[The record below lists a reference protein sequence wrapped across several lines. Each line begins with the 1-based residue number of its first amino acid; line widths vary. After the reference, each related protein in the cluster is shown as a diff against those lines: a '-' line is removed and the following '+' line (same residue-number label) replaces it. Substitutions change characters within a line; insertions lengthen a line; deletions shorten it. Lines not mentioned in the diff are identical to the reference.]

1 VKRSSW
7 LALAVVAIIVVAVI
21 LGFGIK
27 TQKSPDRASNQPAA
41 TATTTASTEAGGS
54 ATGTGAPA
62 TSAGS
67 TTAATTNGESAP
79 AAAAPATT
87 ANGEPPTGPSV
98 TAGGSSTTGQPATS
112 AGSSTTVVTT
122 SGESA
127 PAAAAP
133 ATTANGE
140 PPTGPSATVGS
151 SSTTGQPASS
161 SQAVAPATS
170 AVGQNTVTT
179 TATNA
184 AQTDAGSAAV
194 TPDATNPSVSP
205 NTATAASAAATAA
218 PAGTQQA
225 AVPPAADSQV
235 AAAASP
241 TPQPEVAAPA
251 FDVVRVDPAGG
262 LVMAGRAASGSEV
275 TVTSN
280 GQVIGTGTADEN
292 GEWVIL
298 PSSPISTGNHELA
311 LSAKLPDGRSVDAD
325 TEVMLAVPETG
336 KNVAGE
342 TTKTTGGS
350 LAVLVP
356 KDNSGGAVVLQQP
369 PPVAPAATPSATAEA
384 EPNGIASGS
393 LVLDTVDYDNKGQVI
408 IGGSGALGATIQ
420 VYLDNDLI
428 GAGTVDSAGRW
439 QVSPTAAVAPRL
451 HTLRVDQVGADGKV
465 VARVESPFLRAEL
478 AELPADQAFIVQPG
492 NSLWR
497 IARRSYG
504 AGLRYTVI
512 YQANRTQIRDPD
524 LIYPGQVFAIPPQ
537 TQIN

>member
-7 LALAVVAIIVVAVI
+7 LGLAVVAIIVAAVI

-27 TQKSPDRASNQPAA
+27 TQKSPDRASNQPAPA
-41 TATTTASTEAGGS
+41 ATTTASTEAGDS

-62 TSAGS
+62 TSASSS
-67 TTAATTNGESAP
+67 TTAATTNGESVP

-87 ANGEPPTGPSV
+87 ANGEPTGPSV
-98 TAGGSSTTGQPATS
+98 AAGGSSTTGQPATS
-112 AGSSTTVVTT
+112 AGSSTTVATT
-122 SGESA
+122 NGGSA
-127 PAAAAP
+127 PAAATP

-140 PPTGPSATVGS
+140 PPTGPSATAGS

-170 AVGQNTVTT
+170 AAGQNTVTT
-179 TATNA
+179 TGTNA
-184 AQTDAGSAAV
+184 AQADVGSAAV

-205 NTATAASAAATAA
+205 NTATAAAATAA

-225 AVPPAADSQV
+225 AVPPAADSQA

-241 TPQPEVAAPA
+241 TSQQEVAAPA

-262 LVMAGRAASGSEV
+262 LVIAGRAASGSEV

-298 PSSPISTGNHELA
+298 PSNPISTGNHELA

-336 KNVAGE
+336 KDVAGE
-342 TTKTTGGS
+342 TAKTTGGS

-356 KDNSGGAVVLQQP
+356 KDTSGGAVVLQQP
-369 PPVAPAATPSATAEA
+369 PAAAPAAPPPATAEA
-384 EPNGIASGS
+384 EPNGIASGT

-408 IGGSGALGATIQ
+408 IGGRGTLGATIQ

-439 QVSPTAAVAPRL
+439 QVSPNTSVAPRL

>member
-1 VKRSSW
+1 MKRSSW

-41 TATTTASTEAGGS
+41 EATTTASTEAGGS
-54 ATGTGAPA
+54 ATGTDAPA
-62 TSAGS
+62 TSAGSS

-79 AAAAPATT
+79 GAATPATT
-87 ANGEPPTGPSV
+87 AN
-98 TAGGSSTTGQPATS
+98 
-112 AGSSTTVVTT
+112 
-122 SGESA
+122 
-127 PAAAAP
+127 
-133 ATTANGE
+133 
-140 PPTGPSATVGS
+140 PPTGPSATAGS

-179 TATNA
+179 TGTNA

-194 TPDATNPSVSP
+194 TPDAANPPSVSP
-205 NTATAASAAATAA
+205 NTATAAAAAATAA
-218 PAGTQQA
+218 PTATQQA
-225 AVPPAADSQV
+225 AVPPAADSQA

-241 TPQPEVAAPA
+241 TSQPEVAAPS
-251 FDVVRVDPAGG
+251 FDVVRVDPAGA

-298 PSSPISTGNHELA
+298 PSSPIPTGNHELA

-325 TEVMLAVPETG
+325 KEVMLAVPETG
-336 KNVAGE
+336 KDVAGE

-369 PPVAPAATPSATAEA
+369 PAAAPPTATAEA
-384 EPNGIASGS
+384 EPNGIASGT

-408 IGGSGALGATIQ
+408 IGGRGTLGATIQ

-428 GAGTVDSAGRW
+428 GAANVDAAGRW
-439 QVSPTAAVAPRL
+439 QVTPTTSVAPRL

-465 VARVESPFLRAEL
+465 VARVELPFLRAEL

>member
-1 VKRSSW
+1 
-7 LALAVVAIIVVAVI
+7 LAVVAIIVAAVI

-27 TQKSPDRASNQPAA
+27 TQKSPDRASDQPAPA
-41 TATTTASTEAGGS
+41 ANTTASTEAGGS

-62 TSAGS
+62 TSAGSS

-87 ANGEPPTGPSV
+87 ANGEPRTGPSAA
-98 TAGGSSTTGQPATS
+98 AGSSSTTGQPATS
-112 AGSSTTVVTT
+112 AGSSTTVATT
-122 SGESA
+122 NGESA
-127 PAAAAP
+127 PAAATP

-140 PPTGPSATVGS
+140 PPTGPSATAGS

-170 AVGQNTVTT
+170 ALGQNTVTT
-179 TATNA
+179 TGTNA
-184 AQTDAGSAAV
+184 TQTDAGSAAM
-194 TPDATNPSVSP
+194 TPDATNRPSVSP
-205 NTATAASAAATAA
+205 NTATAAAAAAAAA
-218 PAGTQQA
+218 PAATQQA
-225 AVPPAADSQV
+225 AVPPAADSQA

-241 TPQPEVAAPA
+241 TPQPEVAAPT

-325 TEVMLAVPETG
+325 KEVMLAVPETG

-342 TTKTTGGS
+342 TTKTTGDS

-408 IGGSGALGATIQ
+408 VGGRGALGATIQ

-439 QVSPTAAVAPRL
+439 QVTPTASVAPRL